1 MSGAAG
7 LLNHPWIARR
17 RLDVTEYERMGAAGI
32 LHEDDR
38 VELIEGELIAMAP
51 IGDRHAGTSMS
62 LNMIL
67 TRAVGDRAIVSVGN
81 PVRLDAYNEP
91 QPDFALLR
99 PKPGGYLGGK
109 PRPEDVLL
117 LIELSD
123 STLRFDRIVK
133 LPLYGAHGIR
143 EFWIL
148 NLGQRQVE
156 VCRKPGAA
164 GGYASVEAHG
174 PDSVLEPEAL
184 PGLRL
189 RVADIVPG

>member
-1 MSGAAG
+1 MSEAG
-7 LLNHPWIARR
+7 LLHHPWITRR
-17 RLDVTEYERMGAAGI
+17 KLDVIEYERMGAAGI

-67 TRAVGDRAIVSVGN
+67 VRAVGERAIVSVGN
-81 PVRLDAYNEP
+81 PVRLDMYNEP
-91 QPDFALLR
+91 QPDFALVR

-123 STLRFDRIVK
+123 STLRFDRAVK
-133 LPLYGAHGIR
+133 MPLYGGHGIR
-143 EFWIL
+143 EYWIV
-148 NLGQRQVE
+148 NLGQRSVE
-156 VCRKPGAA
+156 VCRGPTPE
-164 GGYASVEAHG
+164 GYARIDVLGPEAT
-174 PDSVLEPEAL
+174 LEPEAL
-184 PGLRL
+184 PGLVLRL
-189 RVADIVPG
+189 ADLLP

>member
-1 MSGAAG
+1 MSESG

-17 RLDVTEYERMGAAGI
+17 KLDVDEYHRMGAAGI

-51 IGDRHAGTSMS
+51 IGERHAGTSMS
-62 LNMIL
+62 LNMAL
-67 TRAVGDRAIVSVGN
+67 VRAVGDRAIVSVAN
-81 PVRLDAYNEP
+81 PVRLDMHNEP

-99 PKPGGYLGGK
+99 LRPGGYTGRH
-109 PRPEDVLL
+109 PTPADVLL

-123 STLRFDRIVK
+123 STLRFDCTVK

-143 EFWIL
+143 EFWIV
-148 NLGQRQVE
+148 NLAQRAVE
-156 VCRKPGAA
+156 VCRGPRPD
-164 GGYASVEAHG
+164 GYASVETHG
-174 PDSVLEPEAL
+174 PEAVIEPEAL

-189 RVADIVPG
+189 RVAEIVP

>member
-1 MSGAAG
+1 MSQAAG

-17 RLDVTEYERMGAAGI
+17 KLDVIEYERMGAAGI

-51 IGDRHAGTSMS
+51 IGERHAGTSMS
-62 LNMIL
+62 LTMRL
-67 TRAVGDRAIVSVGN
+67 VRAVDDRAIVSVGN
-81 PVRLDAYNEP
+81 PVRLDMHNEP

-123 STLRFDRIVK
+123 STLRFDRTVK
-133 LPLYGAHGIR
+133 LPLYGGHGIR
-143 EFWIL
+143 EYWIL
-148 NLGQRQVE
+148 NLAQRVAE
-156 VCRKPGAA
+156 VCRGPHPD
-164 GGYASVEAHG
+164 GYARVEVLG

-189 RVADIVPG
+189 PVAELIPA

>member
-1 MSGAAG
+1 MSEAG

-17 RLDVTEYERMGAAGI
+17 KIDVGEYERMGAAGI

-62 LNMIL
+62 LTML
-67 TRAVGDRAIVSVGN
+67 LVQRFGAQAVVSVAN
-81 PVRLDAYNEP
+81 PVRLDRYNEP
-91 QPDFALLR
+91 QPDFALVR
-99 PKPGGYLGGK
+99 PKPGGYTGGK

-123 STLRFDRIVK
+123 STLRFDRTVK

-143 EFWIL
+143 EYWIL
-148 NLGQRQVE
+148 DLAQRRVE
-156 VCRKPGAA
+156 VCRGPRPD
-164 GGYASVEAHG
+164 GYASVEAFG
-174 PDSVLEPEAL
+174 PEAVLAPEAL
-184 PGLRL
+184 PGLTVT
-189 RVADIVPG
+189 VAELMP